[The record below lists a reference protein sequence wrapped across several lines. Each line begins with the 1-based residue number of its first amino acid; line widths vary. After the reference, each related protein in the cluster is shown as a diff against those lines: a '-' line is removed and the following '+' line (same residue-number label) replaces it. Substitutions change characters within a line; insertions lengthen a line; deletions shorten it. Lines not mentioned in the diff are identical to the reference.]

1 MEEALAQLGSWP
13 VPTAAAA
20 IVGPDGV
27 PAQCGPPDHRFR
39 LASISKVC
47 TAWAVLVAVEEGSV
61 HLDEPAGPA
70 GSTLRHLLSHAGG
83 YPFDGERPLLAPE
96 RKRIYSNTGIEVAA
110 RHVAVAT
117 GIDFADYLR
126 EAVFEPLAM
135 TSTALAGSPA
145 HAVWSTLT
153 DTARFAAEL
162 LRPRLLAPATAAQA
176 TTIQFATLDGT
187 VPGLGTFRPCPWG
200 LGPEIRG
207 AKQPHWTGLANSPA
221 TFGHFGGAGTMLW
234 VDPVADIA
242 LVALTDRPFD
252 EWAPEALQH
261 WSALSD
267 SVLAAAPAR
276 EVQEAPA

>member
-27 PAQCGPPDHRFR
+27 LAQCGPPDDRFR

-61 HLDEPAGPA
+61 HLDEPAGPT

-117 GIDFADYLR
+117 GIDFAHYLH

-135 TSTALAGSPA
+135 TSTELAGSPA

-162 LRPRLLAPATAAQA
+162 LRPRLLAPITAAQA
-176 TTIQFATLDGT
+176 TTVQFATLDGT

-267 SVLAAAPAR
+267 AVLAAAPVR

>member
-1 MEEALAQLGSWP
+1 MEAALAQIGSWP

-110 RHVAVAT
+110 RHVAAAT

-267 SVLAAAPAR
+267 AVLAAAPVR

>member
-1 MEEALAQLGSWP
+1 MEEALAQIGSWP

-27 PAQCGPPDHRFR
+27 FAQCGPPDHRFR

-267 SVLAAAPAR
+267 AVLAAAPAR

>member
-110 RHVAVAT
+110 RHVAAAT

-267 SVLAAAPAR
+267 AVLAAAPVR

>member
-27 PAQCGPPDHRFR
+27 FAQCGPPDHRFR

>member
-1 MEEALAQLGSWP
+1 MEEALAQIGSWP

-27 PAQCGPPDHRFR
+27 FAQCGPPDHRFR

>member
-117 GIDFADYLR
+117 GIDFAHYLH

-267 SVLAAAPAR
+267 AVLAAAPVR